1 MRFHMGVSFS
11 WRTLKKFIIPILLG
25 ALAYFG
31 FSGIFDNFDFPL
43 GFMRLIRVNALENY
57 DTTYNL
63 EYTDY
68 SNLLDNKIDDNLTY
82 NEFLNLLIDSKSDYY
97 DFVITLNPY
106 ASYNIYYLDTINILL
121 LDKTSSIP
129 INIYG
134 RSSFLYQSFY
144 SSNNYIPVIIY
155 TFSFTNGDILSSGT
169 YSDFSNCYLNNSN
182 CSSKR
187 TLSLHAFRCP
197 VSSNNTDDNSCFS
210 VPTNSNSSN
219 FEYGFI
225 YYSSKPLYLSAY
237 SSYVNNSNY
246 FFKTLVLNDK
256 TYSNG
261 DYFPTY
267 YEYMQSL
274 LPDEDNPPIEDE
286 TNHKKLFSKI
296 FWLDDSNTEK
306 GILSSIYI
314 LLFLYC
320 LTMILFKIA
329 TLLKNKRW

>member
-43 GFMRLIRVNALENY
+43 GFMRYIRVHALENY
-57 DTTYNL
+57 DTTYNI

-68 SNLLDNKIDDNLTY
+68 SNLLEKKIDDNLTY
-82 NEFLNLLIDSKSDYY
+82 NEFLNLLINSKSDYY
-97 DFVITLNPY
+97 DFVIILNPY

-121 LDKTSSIP
+121 LDKMSSIP
-129 INIYG
+129 VNIYG
-134 RSSFLYQSFY
+134 RSDYLYESFY
-144 SSNNYIPVIIY
+144 SSNDSISILSY
-155 TFSFTNGDILSSGT
+155 TFSFTNGDILSSSN
-169 YSDFSNCYLNNSN
+169 YSDFSSCYLNNSN

-187 TLSLHAFRCP
+187 VLSLYSFRCSN
-197 VSSNNTDDNSCFS
+197 VSNNTDNNSCFS
-210 VPTNSNSSN
+210 VPTNNNYN
-219 FEYGFI
+219 FTYGFI
-225 YYSSKPLYLSAY
+225 YYSSKPLYLSTY
-237 SSYVNNSNY
+237 SPYINNSNY
-246 FFKTLVLNDK
+246 FFKNLVINNK
-256 TYSNG
+256 TYSKG

-267 YEYMQSL
+267 YEYLQSL
-274 LPDEDNPPIEDE
+274 PPEEENPSIEE